1 MQTRTAVTK
10 ERKRRLRI
18 AAGLVTIGLLLGALF
33 IPGIATGQTGMFAT
47 AEQTIIGLE
56 TGVADLGARVS
67 TLEAAAPADYSLE
80 ISDISARVSALEAD
94 VADIQATL
102 DAIGA
107 VLNPQ

>member
-1 MQTRTAVTK
+1 MKTRTAATK

-18 AAGLVTIGLLLGALF
+18 AAGLVTIGRLLGALF

-47 AEQTIIGLE
+47 AEQAIVGLE

-67 TLEAAAPADYSLE
+67 TLESSAPADYSSE
-80 ISDISARVSALEAD
+80 ISDIAARVTALEAD

-102 DAIGA
+102 TALGD

>member
-1 MQTRTAVTK
+1 MQTRTAATK

-47 AEQTIIGLE
+47 AEQAIITVE
-56 TGVADLGARVS
+56 TGITDLQGRVA
-67 TLEAAAPADYSLE
+67 TLEAEVLPDYSAE
-80 ISDISARVSALEAD
+80 IAALDARVTALETA
-94 VADIQATL
+94 VGEIQATL
-102 DAIGA
+102 AALGA